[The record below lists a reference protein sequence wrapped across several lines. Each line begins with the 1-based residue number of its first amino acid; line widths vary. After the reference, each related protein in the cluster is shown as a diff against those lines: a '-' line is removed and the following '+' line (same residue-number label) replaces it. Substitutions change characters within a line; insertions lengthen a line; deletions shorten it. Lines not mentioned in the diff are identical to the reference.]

1 MKCSKCNV
9 GMLEF
14 YDEWICGSCGKRLPL
29 TIISVYGVVNCGG
42 GKGAEDSL
50 LREFLSEYVSL
61 LPSPI
66 SNSAPADSATADPVK
81 LTTLIEAELRRLMME
96 GCQQAPSS
104 QLGPHLK
111 RVPSPPD
118 LDEEG
123 CPPETHLKTRR
134 NLGG

>member
-1 MKCSKCNV
+1 
-9 GMLEF
+9 MLEF
-14 YDEWICGSCGKRLPL
+14 YTENVCGTCGYRLPL

-42 GKGAEDSL
+42 GKGAEEVVADF
-50 LREFLSEYVSL
+50 LRKRVSS
-61 LPSPI
+61 PPPI
-66 SNSAPADSATADPVK
+66 SNSAPADSATVNPVK

-96 GCQQAPSS
+96 GCRQAPSS

-123 CPPETHLKTRR
+123 CPPETHSKTSR
-134 NLGG
+134 GMKE

>member
-1 MKCSKCNV
+1 MKCPKCKTE
-9 GMLEF
+9 MLEF
-14 YDEWICGSCGKRLPL
+14 YTENVCGSCGKRLPL
-29 TIISVYGVVNCGG
+29 TIISVYGEVYCGG
-42 GKGAEDSL
+42 GIDAEVL
-50 LREFLSEYVSL
+50 LREFLEQLCVS
-61 LPSPI
+61 SPLVL
-66 SNSAPADSATADPVK
+66 SSTPAESAAVNPEK